1 MFGGTETVASAIE
14 WAMAELMRSP
24 EDLKKVQQELYNVV
38 GPARKVEEPDFD
50 KLTYLRC
57 CLKEVLRLHPP
68 SPSSSTRPPPTPSSP
83 ATTSPLNPASSS
95 TPGPSAATRAR
106 GKTPTPSD
114 RRGFS
119 ARERRISRGATSSSF
134 LSGRAGGRAPGCS
147 SGCMRWKWRWL
158 ISSIVLHGSC
168 LMG

>member
-24 EDLKKVQQELYNVV
+24 EDLKKVQQELDNVV

-68 SPSSSTRPPPTPSSP
+68 IPSSSTRPPPTPSSP

-95 TPGPSAATRAR
+95 TRGPSAATRAR

-119 ARERRISRGATSSSF
+119 ARERRISREQLRVHSVRVGPAVVPRDAAGAV
-134 LSGRAGGRAPGCS
+134 RAGSGGGS
-147 SGCMRWKWRWL
+147 SPPLFYVG
-158 ISSIVLHGSC
+158 VA
-168 LMG
+168 